1 MREAPGE
8 RGVAVARQADRFC
21 GEGGVFPLE
30 HAMVQT
36 RPLLLQRQI
45 RENVEGRDGP
55 PRTKTRFRECGK
67 CVSSG
72 MRVLHCMIM

>member
-36 RPLLLQRQI
+36 RPF
-45 RENVEGRDGP
+45 RENGRQRWNELAQGFV
-55 PRTKTRFRECGK
+55 KVGVYGCCK

-72 MRVLHCMIM
+72 MRVLIV